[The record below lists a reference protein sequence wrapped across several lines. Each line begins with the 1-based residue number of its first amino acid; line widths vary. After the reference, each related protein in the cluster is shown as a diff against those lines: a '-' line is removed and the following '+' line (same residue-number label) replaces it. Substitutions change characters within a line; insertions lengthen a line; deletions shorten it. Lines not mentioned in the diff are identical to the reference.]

1 MANISFVSSLAKF
14 MVTFI
19 AFKRMQGY
27 DYGGGA
33 ERLSKFDRFLS
44 ARRYTGTEIHSEE
57 LEHFRA
63 SIKDLKPIT
72 QAAILSA
79 VRQFSLYLHALNPR
93 SIVVSA
99 RLVPRHHRPI
109 RFCPITPSQIDSLMA
124 ATAIL
129 NPKGGIR
136 SACMC
141 FLIGLLYCTGL
152 RISEARALNLGDVD
166 LSGSAI
172 LVRRGK
178 FRKERLVQM
187 SPSTLEAMQQWL
199 KRRAGHARGDTES
212 PLLVCGWN
220 KRLSRTAAAHCFRR
234 LCIRCRI
241 NSHPPPRLH
250 DLRHNYAC
258 QCIARWRQQNEDVDA
273 LLPVLANAMGHVDFY
288 STEIYIHIN
297 ASALEQAGAKFQS
310 YIASKQEIHK

>member
-1 MANISFVSSLAKF
+1 
-14 MVTFI
+14 MVAFI

-33 ERLSKFDRFLS
+33 ERLAKFDRFLL
-44 ARRYTGTEIHSEE
+44 ARRYTGTEINSEE

-63 SIKDLKPIT
+63 DIKEQKPRT

-79 VRQFSLYLHALNPR
+79 IRQFSLYLHALDPR
-93 SIVVSA
+93 SIVVST

-109 RFCPITPSQIDSLMA
+109 RFCPLSPAQVGSLMA

-136 SACMC
+136 SACMR
-141 FLIGLLYCTGL
+141 FLIGLLYSTGL
-152 RISEARALNLGDVD
+152 RISEARALSLGDVD
-166 LSGSAI
+166 LVGSAI

-187 SPSTLEAMQQWL
+187 SPSTLEAMRQWL
-199 KRRAGHARGDTES
+199 KRRTGSARNDSDS

-220 KRLSRTAAAHCFRR
+220 RRINRTSVAHCFRR
-234 LCIRCRI
+234 LCIHCGI
-241 NSHPPPRLH
+241 DSHPPPRLH

-258 QCIARWRQQNEDVDA
+258 QCIALWRQQNEDVDT
-273 LLPVLANAMGHVDFY
+273 LLPVLANAMGHVDFHA
-288 STEIYIHIN
+288 TEIYIHIN
-297 ASALEQAGAKFQS
+297 ASALEQAGTKFHN
-310 YIASKQEIHK
+310 YVTSKQENYK